1 MIAYFDKNK
10 DRHKID
16 NENYIKIF
24 QNINHKFDIMNEK
37 LLQAKQEVE
46 CLTGAL
52 ICLILLMLLYLTFT
66 IIFVIIKPYFI

>member
-1 MIAYFDKNK
+1 MFAYCNKNK
-10 DRHKID
+10 DRYKID

-37 LLQAKQEVE
+37 LLQEKQDVE
-46 CLTGAL
+46 CLTGAVM
-52 ICLILLMLLYLTFT
+52 CLILLMLLYLTFT